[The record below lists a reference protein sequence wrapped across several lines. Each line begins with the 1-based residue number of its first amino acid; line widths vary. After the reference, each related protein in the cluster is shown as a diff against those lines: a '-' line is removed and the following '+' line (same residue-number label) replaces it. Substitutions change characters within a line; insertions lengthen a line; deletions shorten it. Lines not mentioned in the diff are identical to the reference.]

1 MLMIHITQFP
11 GSTLAA
17 GTGRQ
22 NAGLQPFV
30 EASHLKGCYDK
41 GFHHDLG
48 KFMAKLME
56 VITPISWDILGG
68 LRGYLNVYT

>member
-1 MLMIHITQFP
+1 MLMIHITQFR
-11 GSTLAA
+11 GHWSSKRWVAA
-17 GTGRQ
+17 V
-22 NAGLQPFV
+22 V